1 MTRRLRRFVLICFAV
16 GCAAGC
22 RGRAPSVGEIAAAG
36 FQRIAGPREAG
47 AVLDTTQ
54 AGNWGTYVVGQPTV
68 DFDGTLFRMW
78 FAGTPRLAPGESPYL
93 YRSSIGLATSRD
105 GLNWTVENGGQP
117 VFTHGPAGSFDSL
130 AVGHPSVLRVA
141 DGFLMWYGGADGSAA
156 ETGVR
161 VERLGLAKS
170 ADGINWVRQNGG
182 RPVLD
187 IGPAGSIDS
196 IQATGAAVVKTADG
210 FRMWYGAFNGLH
222 TLGTAASRDGIA
234 WTKDERGAAT
244 GLQAEK
250 GALGPSVYA
259 RDGQYLMLYSVLLDG
274 QWKMVAATSAD
285 GWSWAPA
292 AGGAP
297 LLGAAASDAFDS
309 ATAGN
314 HSVHPSEIVV
324 RGDRVWVWYSGEDAR
339 APNLMRIGLME
350 ATLGAPH

>member
-1 MTRRLRRFVLICFAV
+1 LGGFLLVCLGFAAAARADRPPSV
-16 GCAAGC
+16 DSLATATFQRVMGTQAAGS
-22 RGRAPSVGEIAAAG
+22 AIDVM
-36 FQRIAGPREAG
+36 
-47 AVLDTTQ
+47 Q
-54 AGNWGTYVVGQPTV
+54 AGDWGSYVVGQPTV
-68 DFDGTLFRMW
+68 DFDGTVFRMW

-93 YRSSIGLATSRD
+93 YRSSIGLATSQD
-105 GLNWTVENGGQP
+105 GVQWTVENGGQP

-130 AVGHPSVLRVA
+130 AVSHPSVLRVA

-187 IGPAGSIDS
+187 IGPAGAIDS
-196 IQATGAAVVKTADG
+196 IQATGAAVIKTTDG

-222 TLGTAASRDGIA
+222 TLGTATSRDGTA
-234 WTKDERGAAT
+234 WTKDERGAVS
-244 GLQAEK
+244 GLPAEK
-250 GALGPSVYA
+250 GALGPAVYA
-259 RDGQYLMLYSVLLDG
+259 AGRQYLMLYSVLIDG

-285 GWSWAPA
+285 GWTWVPA
-292 AGGAP
+292 ASRAP
-297 LLGAAASDAFDS
+297 LLGGAAKDAFDS

-314 HSVHPSEIVV
+314 HSVHPSEIIV
-324 RGDRVWVWYSGEDAR
+324 RDERVWVWYSGEDAR

-350 ATLGAPH
+350 AKIGAPH